1 MLLPLKTL
9 NIIGAFRSVF
19 CYSLTVGLLFVKLS
33 VVQSFYRCQ
42 FFLSS
47 STSRL
52 YSAGN
57 C

>member
-33 VVQSFYRCQ
+33 VVQSFYRCP